1 MKRNLEAGLDRFKGN
16 AATISVNDFF
26 TLFALF
32 EHNHLISNITWLLGS
47 LSKYSGCH
55 SIRVSHEGSFWAK
68 GSSGIVYSIAEIIE
82 MITFLIGNSYVKAFG
97 GIFRQTKGVIMGGT
111 VRLVQK
117 RPNWR
122 LAYLLY

>member
-1 MKRNLEAGLDRFKGN
+1 M
-16 AATISVNDFF
+16 
-26 TLFALF
+26 
-32 EHNHLISNITWLLGS
+32 LGS

-97 GIFRQTKGVIMGGT
+97 GIFCQTKVGNFRGLGT
-111 VRLVQK
+111 FLRSRDVKIKLV
-117 RPNWR
+117 
-122 LAYLLY
+122 

>member
-1 MKRNLEAGLDRFKGN
+1 MKAGLDIFKGN
-16 AATISVNDFF
+16 AATISVNDFSILY
-26 TLFALF
+26 TLF
-32 EHNHLISNITWLLGS
+32 EHDHLISNITWLLGS

-111 VRLVQK
+111 T
-117 RPNWR
+117 
-122 LAYLLY
+122 